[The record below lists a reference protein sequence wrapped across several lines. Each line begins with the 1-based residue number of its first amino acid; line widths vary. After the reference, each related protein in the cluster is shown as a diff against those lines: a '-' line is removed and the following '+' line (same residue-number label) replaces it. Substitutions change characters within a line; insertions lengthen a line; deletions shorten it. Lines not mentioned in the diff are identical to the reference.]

1 MVPLYSLII
10 IITVS
15 ILVNRMA
22 TIALIQTG
30 LSKEVAKFQARS
42 ALTGVGFTTSE
53 SENNVQQPV
62 RRRILFTLML
72 IGNAG
77 IISVMASLVLTFI
90 NIGEGEFSWVYRLLI
105 LAGSLAALEFLS
117 GSRWWRASGAG
128 SRYKI

>member
-10 IITVS
+10 IIPLS
-15 ILVNRMA
+15 IPVNRIA

-53 SENNVQQPV
+53 SENIVQQPV

-90 NIGEGEFSWVYRLLI
+90 NIGEGEFSWGYRLLI
-105 LAGSLAALEFLS
+105 LAGSLAALGLLP

-128 SRYKI
+128 SRHKI